1 MKTLKILAG
10 AAALASASLSVAVP
24 AAAQVQSVAI
34 VDVEGAIVQSQ
45 AYQNAVQ
52 AIRQQYASQIQQIDT
67 RRQALQTQLQGLQQ
81 TYQQTASQENADQ
94 NALRQQAQQ
103 IQQVQQAA
111 QQELGTLEQP
121 ISLAQAYAAEQVQV
135 QLTAAVR
142 AAMQQ
147 AGVGIVL
154 RPEAAVLAADPAAAN
169 LTDETVA
176 QLNSLVQSVQTTPP
190 QGWQPGQ
197 TLQAARQPQQSAQP
211 QQ

>member
-10 AAALASASLSVAVP
+10 AAALASASLSVAAPV
-24 AAAQVQSVAI
+24 AAQVQSVAI

-176 QLNSLVQSVQTTPP
+176 QLNSLVQSVQTAPP

-197 TLQAARQPQQSAQP
+197 TLQAARQSQQPAQP